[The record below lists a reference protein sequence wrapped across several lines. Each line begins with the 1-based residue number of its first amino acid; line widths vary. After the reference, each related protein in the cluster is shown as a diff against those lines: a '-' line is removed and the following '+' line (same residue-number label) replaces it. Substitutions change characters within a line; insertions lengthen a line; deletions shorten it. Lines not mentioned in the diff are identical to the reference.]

1 MTPAMLEKEEA
12 QGPVRSGDEDVRQYL
27 KEIREYPRL
36 TQEEEQQIARRCAQ
50 GDEEAIRQMV
60 NSNLRL
66 VVSVI
71 REYPR
76 LTQEEEQ
83 QIARRCAQGDEEAIR
98 QMVNSNLRLVVSVAR
113 EYAGR
118 GVPLLDLIQEGSI
131 GLIVAAK
138 KFDYTME
145 YRFSTY
151 ATKWIRQ
158 RGVPLLDLI
167 QEGSIGLIVAAKK
180 FDYTMEYRFSTYA
193 TKWIRQRITRYLT
206 DHGGLIRVPAHTAER
221 MRKVTAAKNALIQE
235 NGEEPTED
243 EVAARTGLP
252 REKVSQLMKLA
263 PQTCSLD
270 APVGEEGDT
279 TVGNYLPT
287 NEGAEPQEE
296 LVRQELAS
304 LMDGLAPQTCSLDAP
319 VGEEGDTT
327 VGNYL
332 PTNEGAEP
340 QEELVRQELA
350 SLMDG
355 LLDQLNPRQRQILR
369 LRFGME
375 DGVCYTLEE
384 IGKMIGIS
392 KERVR
397 QVEKQAIE
405 RLKCLGADLGL
416 EDFLE

>member
-66 VVSVI
+66 VVSV
-71 REYPR
+71 
-76 LTQEEEQ
+76 
-83 QIARRCAQGDEEAIR
+83 
-98 QMVNSNLRLVVSVAR
+98 AR
-113 EYAGR
+113 EYAG
-118 GVPLLDLIQEGSI
+118 
-131 GLIVAAK
+131 
-138 KFDYTME
+138 
-145 YRFSTY
+145 
-151 ATKWIRQ
+151 

-304 LMDGLAPQTCSLDAP
+304 LMDGL
-319 VGEEGDTT
+319 
-327 VGNYL
+327 
-332 PTNEGAEP
+332 
-340 QEELVRQELA
+340 
-350 SLMDG
+350 
-355 LLDQLNPRQRQILR
+355 LDQLNPRQRQILR

-416 EDFLE
+416 EDFLD

>member
-27 KEIREYPRL
+27 KE
-36 TQEEEQQIARRCAQ
+36 
-50 GDEEAIRQMV
+50 
-60 NSNLRL
+60 
-66 VVSVI
+66 I

-158 RGVPLLDLI
+158 R
-167 QEGSIGLIVAAKK
+167 
-180 FDYTMEYRFSTYA
+180 
-193 TKWIRQRITRYLT
+193 ITRYLT

-221 MRKVTAAKNALIQE
+221 MRKVTAAKNALILE
-235 NGEEPTED
+235 NGEDPTED

-252 REKVSQLMKLA
+252 REKVSQLMK
-263 PQTCSLD
+263 
-270 APVGEEGDT
+270 
-279 TVGNYLPT
+279 
-287 NEGAEPQEE
+287 
-296 LVRQELAS
+296 
-304 LMDGLAPQTCSLDAP
+304 LAPQTCSLDAP